1 MRHSMNRA
9 PRALRIV
16 FRVLLAGCVAS
27 MMAVALGGVE
37 HLQPIEA
44 APGDLPDL
52 QSLAISAQSE
62 TAVEGDPFW
71 VEVRVSNGG
80 AGPAGPSHAHLF
92 LSIDDDWDVT
102 DDYSVGE
109 QPVEALEPG
118 AEVQV
123 RWDFTMPD
131 LGTPPYTV
139 WPVVVLDADNEVAES
154 DENNTWKRTNAI
166 QVSDTGEG
174 EGGLPDL
181 QVSAINIPAETA
193 TEGTSFWVESVIV
206 NNGGSPAQAS
216 FARLYLSTD
225 GDHDVS
231 NDYSVGEQP
240 VDLLSAHASQTV
252 RWEFKMPDLGAGT
265 YTVWAITVVDS
276 RGQIEE
282 SDESNVWKRD
292 AGIQVTDGITETYAW
307 GDLASPDGATPVV
320 ACNGSPGGQDAA
332 LILKSY
338 AGLIDALKSCPVGA
352 TYAAPDF
359 PPGSDVNGDAK
370 LGGQDAALVL
380 RYYAGLIDCF
390 PVDVDCNGTGPETMP

>member
-1 MRHSMNRA
+1 
-9 PRALRIV
+9 
-16 FRVLLAGCVAS
+16 

-123 RWDFTMPD
+123 RWYFTMPD

-174 EGGLPDL
+174 EG
-181 QVSAINIPAETA
+181 
-193 TEGTSFWVESVIV
+193 EGEASGVEGVE
-206 NNGGSPAQAS
+206 
-216 FARLYLSTD
+216 D
-225 GDHDVS
+225 G
-231 NDYSVGEQP
+231 E
-240 VDLLSAHASQTV
+240 
-252 RWEFKMPDLGAGT
+252 
-265 YTVWAITVVDS
+265 
-276 RGQIEE
+276 
-282 SDESNVWKRD
+282 
-292 AGIQVTDGITETYAW
+292 
-307 GDLASPDGATPVV
+307 
-320 ACNGSPGGQDAA
+320 
-332 LILKSY
+332 
-338 AGLIDALKSCPVGA
+338 AGLGVL
-352 TYAAPDF
+352 AAGEAVAGGGD
-359 PPGSDVNGDAK
+359 DVTEDGG
-370 LGGQDAALVL
+370 LGNAAVL
-380 RYYAGLIDCF
+380 GLDLTEAVEAGLVSVLQEAEGV
-390 PVDVDCNGTGPETMP
+390 PEAKGGPGHRSRSRSPS